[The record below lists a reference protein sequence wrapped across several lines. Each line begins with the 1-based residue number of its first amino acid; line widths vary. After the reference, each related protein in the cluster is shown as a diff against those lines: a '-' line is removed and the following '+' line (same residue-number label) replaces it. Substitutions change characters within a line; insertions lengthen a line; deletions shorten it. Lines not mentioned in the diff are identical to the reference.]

1 MKINFLNVLKQKST
15 SGEIAEQIVLLE
27 VKQAEV
33 EAQKDALRRE
43 AKELRQRKLCAE
55 AVSDAQIKEAD
66 MKLEDIT
73 LTMEAISESLTKLKD
88 KLRDALEEERR
99 EGREVVQMTHARFIG
114 ERKELEEEFAR
125 LRGRLLAFAESILG
139 PVAETYMKD
148 GRLFQHDTGTHDI
161 YLREAD
167 KARAALKRPT
177 YYEKKRDNEN
187 YAQRLTEFDLDKE
200 FETVLARHRV
210 HNQ

>member
-1 MKINFLNVLKQKST
+1 MKLNFLNVLKQKST
-15 SGEIAEQIVLLE
+15 SDEIAGQIVLLE
-27 VKQAEV
+27 AKQAEV

-55 AVSDAQIKEAD
+55 AVSDAQMKEAD
-66 MKLEDIT
+66 AKLEDIT
-73 LTMEAISESLTKLKD
+73 LTMEAISESLAKLKD
-88 KLRDALEEERR
+88 KLRDALEEESR
-99 EGREVVQMTHARFIG
+99 EGREAVQMTHARLIG

-148 GRLFQHDTGTHDI
+148 GRLFQHDTATQDI

-167 KARAALKRPT
+167 KARAAMKHPT
-177 YYEKKRDNEN
+177 YYEKKRDND
-187 YAQRLTEFDLDKE
+187 ACSQRLTEFDLDRE
-200 FETVLARHRV
+200 FEAALARHHV
-210 HNQ
+210 HKQ

>member
-1 MKINFLNVLKQKST
+1 MKINFLNVLKQKSA

-27 VKQAEV
+27 AKQAEV

-55 AVSDAQIKEAD
+55 AVPDTQIKEAD
-66 MKLEDIT
+66 VKLEDIT
-73 LTMEAISESLTKLKD
+73 LTMEAISESLTKLRD
-88 KLRDALEEERR
+88 KLRDTLEEERR
-99 EGREVVQMTHARFIG
+99 DGHEAVQRTHARLIG
-114 ERKELEEEFAR
+114 ERKELDEEFAR
-125 LRGRLLAFAESILG
+125 MRGRLLAFAESILG

-148 GRLFQHDTGTHDI
+148 GRLFQFDTGTQDI

-167 KARAALKRPT
+167 RARAAMKRPT

-187 YAQRLTEFDLDKE
+187 YSQRLTEFDLDKE
-200 FETVLARHRV
+200 FGAALARYRASK
-210 HNQ
+210 Q